1 MTGPTNHISIS
12 GVNTGPMVFG
22 GTSHGDIS
30 GGTVHSGPAAGGDLL
45 DLLEQLRALVREHD
59 LPKQEIIE
67 DALDELSDAARAPGT
82 ATPAVPVSRWEKVKT
97 LLTGLSDF
105 SGIVLKI
112 SEQVGRVWPG

>member
-12 GVNTGPMVFG
+12 GVNSGPMVFG
-22 GTSHGDIS
+22 GTSHGPIS
-30 GGTVHSGPAAGGDLL
+30 GGTVNASPDAGSELLELL
-45 DLLEQLRALVREHD
+45 DRLRAQVRERD

-67 DALDELSDAARAPGT
+67 DALSELTDAARAPGT
-82 ATPAVPVSRWEKVKT
+82 AAPAVPVSRWEKVKT

-112 SEQVGRVWPG
+112 SEQVGKVWPG